1 MPANRKTSQS
11 KSGESDP
18 SIVKTYQEFKRF
30 IKTCSH
36 GSLWR
41 YIEAQA
47 TLGSGLDAPTPK
59 IEGALHAM
67 LRIGH
72 TVAAEELI
80 KQGASLFLRN
90 PKGKLPVELTE
101 NPLMRERLREMM
113 ESQASKANG
122 AAKKAMEADARIA
135 KELCE
140 EKISELFHHEAV
152 RHPENGRE
160 ARLRELL
167 AAGADVN
174 FKGPDGMTALHDAAR
189 HRDAD
194 YVNLL
199 LAMGAN
205 PFAKTNEGELP
216 IDCVRFFPRVDRKHG
231 EELQRALR
239 AGMSA
244 WEQKQLEA
252 EAKPAKPVEKKKSG
266 RSGAL

>member
-1 MPANRKTSQS
+1 MPANRETSQS

-30 IKTCSH
+30 IKTCPH

-90 PKGKLPVELTE
+90 PKGKLPVQLTE
-101 NPLMRERLREMM
+101 HPLMRERLREMM
-113 ESQASKANG
+113 ESEASKAKG
-122 AAKKAMEADARIA
+122 AAKKAMSADAQIA
-135 KELCE
+135 KKLCE
-140 EKISELFHHEAV
+140 ERISELFLHEV
-152 RHPENGRE
+152 TMHPEDGRE

-174 FKGPDGMTALHDAAR
+174 FKGPDGMTALHYSAR
-189 HRDAD
+189 YSDAD
-194 YVNLL
+194 QINLL
-199 LAMGAN
+199 LSMGAD

-216 IDCVRFFPRVDRKHG
+216 IDWVQFFPNVDPKHG
-231 EELQRALR
+231 QELQKALR

-244 WEQKQLEA
+244 WEQKQLEV